1 MNVKN
6 DEDIIAINKMTI
18 LLVSYTLLKS
28 KR

>member
-6 DEDIIAINKMTI
+6 YEDIIAINKMTI

>member
-6 DEDIIAINKMTI
+6 NEDIIPINKMTI
-18 LLVSYTLLKS
+18 LLLSYTLLKN

>member
-6 DEDIIAINKMTI
+6 DEDIIAINKMI
-18 LLVSYTLLKS
+18 IQLVSYTLLKN

>member
-6 DEDIIAINKMTI
+6 NENIIAINKMTI
-18 LLVSYTLLKS
+18 LLLSYTLLKS

>member
-6 DEDIIAINKMTI
+6 NENIIAINKMTI
-18 LLVSYTLLKS
+18 LLLSYTLLKN